1 MHLTLS
7 FLGDVQ
13 AGDGERLRVA
23 LEEVRV
29 PAFFLPIKG
38 LGAFGGAHPTVVWA
52 GVGHGH
58 PHLFALH
65 KRIQDAVLNAGIEP
79 DLTPFH
85 PHITIARTKGV
96 SREALI
102 PFLRRHAE
110 EELGMWKVT
119 GFTLFSSVLSP
130 GGATYSIEL
139 RREF

>member
-1 MHLTLS
+1 MSRPGTGS
-7 FLGDVQ
+7 GC
-13 AGDGERLRVA
+13 AWRSKR
-23 LEEVRV
+23 
-29 PAFFLPIKG
+29 
-38 LGAFGGAHPTVVWA
+38 FGFRHSSSRSRDWAPSAEPHPTVVWA